1 MPVEGWEPIT
11 VTTDPERSK
20 YRLAGDLAAVVLTV
34 DGPAI
39 TGMLHPPMTD
49 ELLPD
54 GSSR

>member
-1 MPVEGWEPIT
+1 M
-11 VTTDPERSK
+11 TTDPERSK

-34 DGPAI
+34 DDPAI
-39 TGMLHPPMTD
+39 TGMLHPPIVD